1 MTEDAQPPE
10 PDSSVGRSS
19 LFRPRFLWLLGMQLV
34 FGLGFSSFLLLPKYL
49 ATVHSANADLI
60 GRVMAAG
67 PIASVLSLP
76 WIAARLDRW
85 PRHWLMFGS
94 SLFMLFGSVGFAW
107 TDTLEPWGYVWRAIH
122 GVAFTTYMS
131 TTSVLTIDLSPRD
144 RLTQAV
150 GAVGAA
156 NLATN
161 ALGPAVAEPLAI
173 SHGWDAV
180 FLLSAFASLVAAM
193 GALPFRERSR
203 RAPPP
208 RPQGEALFHPRFLRL
223 IYAGIIVGVSFG
235 TVLTFYQPLALQL
248 GITEL
253 SHWFVGYTTSAL
265 GVRLL
270 GGVWL
275 DRFDRKKLS
284 LAASGLYAAA
294 VLATAALQPGWLF
307 TLGLVLGLAH
317 GALWPVLTALCVEGS
332 NRGTRSALLTY
343 LGGSFHFGVV
353 VSTLGFGALAH
364 ALGYRAVIGLAGLFS
379 VTSCA
384 VLYQLGRAEPGE
396 PESVRPSPRPA

>member
-1 MTEDAQPPE
+1 MQTNAQPPE
-10 PDSSVGRSS
+10 PGAGAVRPA
-19 LFRPRFLWLLGMQLV
+19 LFQPRFLWLLGMQLV

-76 WIAARLDRW
+76 WIASRLDRW

-94 SLFMLFGSVGFAW
+94 SLFMLLGSVGFAW
-107 TDTLEPWGYVWRAIH
+107 TETLEPWAYVWRAIH
-122 GVAFTTYMS
+122 GVAFTTYVS
-131 TTSVLTIDLSPRD
+131 TTSVLTISLAPRE

-161 ALGPAVAEPLAI
+161 ALGPAIAEPLAL
-173 SHGWDAV
+173 SRGWDAV
-180 FLLSAFASLVAAM
+180 FLLSAFASLVAAL
-193 GALPFRERSR
+193 GALPFRERGPR
-203 RAPPP
+203 MDPPLAQRA
-208 RPQGEALFHPRFLRL
+208 ALFQPRFLRL
-223 IYAGIIVGVSFG
+223 VYAGIIVGVSFG

-248 GITEL
+248 GITQL
-253 SHWFVGYTTSAL
+253 SHWFIGYTVSAL

-275 DRFDRKKLS
+275 DRFDRRKVS
-284 LAASGLYAAA
+284 LVASGLYAVA

-307 TLGLVLGLAH
+307 LLGLVLGLAH

-332 NRGTRSALLTY
+332 SRDSRSALLTY
-343 LGGSFHFGVV
+343 LGGSFHFGMV

-364 ALGYRAVIGLAGLFS
+364 ALGYRSVIALSGLLA

-384 VLYQLGRAEPGE
+384 VLYRLGRAEPTE

>member
-1 MTEDAQPPE
+1 MNEDAQPPE
-10 PDSSVGRSS
+10 PRQPT
-19 LFRPRFLWLLGMQLV
+19 LFQPRFLWLLGMQLV

-49 ATVHSANADLI
+49 ATVHSANAELI
-60 GRVMAAG
+60 GRLMAAG
-67 PIASVLSLP
+67 PIASVLCLP
-76 WIAARLDRW
+76 WIASRLDRW

-94 SLFMLFGSVGFAW
+94 SLFMLLGSVGFAW
-107 TDTLEPWGYVWRAIH
+107 SSALEPWGYVWRAVH

-131 TTSVLTIDLSPRD
+131 TTSVLTIDLAPRE
-144 RLTQAV
+144 RLGQAV

-161 ALGPAVAEPLAI
+161 ALGPAIAEPLARW
-173 SHGWDAV
+173 HGWDAV
-180 FLLSAFASLVAAM
+180 FLLSACASLVAAM
-193 GALPFRERSR
+193 GALTFRERR
-203 RAPPP
+203 FQAAH
-208 RPQGEALFHPRFLRL
+208 PQPHGGALLHPRFLRL

-235 TVLTFYQPLALQL
+235 TVLTFYQPLALEL

-253 SHWFVGYTTSAL
+253 SHWFIGYTLSAL
-265 GVRLL
+265 GVRIL
-270 GGVWL
+270 GGAWL

-284 LAASGLYAAA
+284 LAASGLYAMA

-332 NRGTRSALLTY
+332 SRSTRSALLTY

-353 VSTLGFGALAH
+353 ISTLGFGMLAH
-364 ALGYRAVIGLAGLFS
+364 ALGYRLVIALAGLLA

-384 VLYQLGRAEPGE
+384 VLSRLGRAEPAE
-396 PESVRPSPRPA
+396 PESVRLARS